1 MKICVYGAGAI
12 GGFIAARLSQV
23 DGVDVSV
30 VARGANLDAI
40 RANGLQLISPT
51 GNIRA
56 KVRTSVDP
64 AELGVQDYVF
74 LTLKSHQVTPSLP
87 EIAKLIGPGTAVLPP
102 TTGIPY
108 WYFHGLDGFESRAIE
123 AIDPGGAQWRA
134 IPGDKVLGVAY
145 WLASE
150 MTGPGVVHHD
160 GNIARIPVGEPDG
173 TISPRA
179 KRLSEVMIAAGIEA
193 PAVPDI
199 RSWIWIKMIS
209 SLSWNPVA
217 VLTRSTLGE
226 ICARPRA
233 VSIIHRMMEEADAVA
248 ARLGAVPP
256 MTIEERIA
264 VARDAGGHKMSM
276 LQDLERGRPLEVDIL
291 QGSLEA
297 MRDIAD
303 LETPTIDDIYAL
315 ANLHIAALNRD
326 SQPEGR

>member
-1 MKICVYGAGAI
+1 MKICIYGAGAI

-30 VARGANLDAI
+30 VARGANLEAIKADGLRLVSPAGDI
-40 RANGLQLISPT
+40 RAHV
-51 GNIRA
+51 RA
-56 KVRTSVDP
+56 SDDP
-64 AELGVQDYVF
+64 GELGIQDYVF
-74 LTLKSHQVTPSLP
+74 LTLKSHQITPALP
-87 EIAKLIGPGTAVLPP
+87 EISKLVGPQTAVLPP

-108 WYFHGLDGFESRAIE
+108 WYFHGLDGFESQAIE
-123 AIDPGGAQWRA
+123 AIDPGGAQWKA
-134 IPGDKVLGVAY
+134 IPGEKVLGVAY

-160 GNIARIPVGEPDG
+160 GNVARIPVGEPDG
-173 TISPRA
+173 TISERA
-179 KRLSEVMIAAGIEA
+179 RRLSQAMIAAGIDA

-226 ICARPRA
+226 ICAEPRA
-233 VSIIHRMMEEADAVA
+233 VTIIHRMMEEADAVA
-248 ARLGAVPP
+248 SRLGAVPP

-276 LQDLERGRPLEVDIL
+276 LQDVERGRPLEVDVL
-291 QGSLEA
+291 LGSLEA
-297 MRDIAD
+297 MRDIVD
-303 LETPTIDDIYAL
+303 LQTPTIDDIYTL
-315 ANLHIAALNRD
+315 AKLHIAALNRNR
-326 SQPEGR
+326 QA